1 MSTYGNFYI
10 FDSGLAKKFGKKEAI
25 FIAYIL
31 AWQKISKTGWVFR
44 TQKEISENTTLSRYQ
59 QESARRKLKLVGVL
73 SELRTGQPSRLYYKI
88 DESQLEKYFSEKLE
102 EKKTVGAENYQN
114 ERNSQSRMRETR
126 NLEKSPTDNNIKPEE
141 DEKSSVTNNITNNI
155 DENSNFHL
163 DPSPEKKSSSLIIS
177 EEKSKN
183 IEEKAEISN
192 IINHLKSKKKN
203 QIYEI
208 FLIYSKHYYSR
219 YKSYPAFTSKLAGQI
234 KYLFSSIR
242 DIEKTERMIE
252 AFINDESSFLC
263 MRFHDFGLL
272 ISNIN
277 KYLVLSQNPEIA
289 KIYSDEYILERK
301 KKENIA
307 KAKSDYELED
317 LAKRVLEKYKGT
329 KDEERAKQWVEKQ
342 RGKNG

>member
-44 TQKEISENTTLSRYQ
+44 TQKEISENTTLSRFQ
-59 QESARRKLKLVGVL
+59 QESARRKLKLIGVL

-102 EKKTVGAENYQN
+102 EKKAAGAENQN
-114 ERNSQSRMRETR
+114 ERNSQSRVRETS
-126 NLEKSPTDNNIKPEE
+126 NLEKSPTDNNIKPQE

-163 DPSPEKKSSSLIIS
+163 DPSPKKKSSSLIS
-177 EEKSKN
+177 FDEKSKN
-183 IEEKAEISN
+183 IEEKADV
-192 IINHLKSKKKN
+192 INHLKSKKKN

-208 FLIYSKHYYSR
+208 FLIYSKHYFSR
-219 YKSYPAFTSKLAGQI
+219 YKSYPAFTPKLAGQI

-242 DIEKTERMIE
+242 DIEKIERMIE

-263 MRFHDFGLL
+263 MRFHDFGLM
-272 ISNIN
+272 ISNMN
-277 KYLVLSQNPEIA
+277 KYLVLFES
-289 KIYSDEYILERK
+289 IYPLK
-301 KKENIA
+301 
-307 KAKSDYELED
+307 
-317 LAKRVLEKYKGT
+317 
-329 KDEERAKQWVEKQ
+329 
-342 RGKNG
+342 